1 MDGLIEFV
9 FFVVFVGACILFD
22 KLNDVM
28 KKASP
33 QAEPTKPIVVEIPT
47 QPTPS
52 QPLKTKNIAKKKAKK
67 IETTPSWHQTKDM
80 SQRAEFQ
87 NEGIRSTQNII
98 QPIETQQHS
107 EFEMN
112 TPEDIRKA
120 IVWSEVLKRK
130 Y

>member
-1 MDGLIEFV
+1 
-9 FFVVFVGACILFD
+9 
-22 KLNDVM
+22 
-28 KKASP
+28 
-33 QAEPTKPIVVEIPT
+33 
-47 QPTPS
+47 
-52 QPLKTKNIAKKKAKK
+52 
-67 IETTPSWHQTKDM
+67 M

-112 TPEDIRKA
+112 SPEDIRKA